1 MENYHKI
8 AVKNVA
14 VVNVCFRIEG
24 KMFNEG
30 RIILDIDTYNF
41 AGKLSNDII
50 FGFYDNGRYTI
61 YYYYKTFGFEDVPEV
76 YDDSEY
82 DEFEEEEIEYEYQEY
97 EIVMTIPFHKNKLPD
112 DFRYL
117 KMEFDEYEIS
127 ITFDE
132 FESDMDAIQRCLE
145 DNADL
150 IEQRYD

>member
-8 AVKNVA
+8 AIKNVT
-14 VVNVCFRIEG
+14 VVNVTFRIEG

-50 FGFYDNGRYTI
+50 FGFYDNGIYTI
-61 YYYYKTFGFEDVPEV
+61 YYYYKAFGFEGLPEV

-82 DEFEEEEIEYEYQEY
+82 YEFEECEYEYQEY
-97 EIVMTIPFHKNKLPD
+97 QFVMKMNKLPD
-112 DFRYL
+112 DFKDL
-117 KMEFDEYEIS
+117 KMHFDEYEIL
-127 ITFDE
+127 ITFEE
-132 FESDMDAIQRCLE
+132 FETDMEVIQRCLE
-145 DNADL
+145 TNADL